1 MLSIPTLLKGLIS
14 RINPK
19 APALAAAPNSK
30 KRRDQSSS
38 SNTAKTRPDIQ
49 RHGAAEKNTKKPK
62 PLSKLAGIDRAAV
75 IERDNHPISRKHIS
89 PNAVKVLYK
98 LAESGYHGFLVG
110 GGVRD
115 LLLERRPKDFDIA
128 TDASPE
134 QLKSLFRNARIIG
147 RRFKIIHL
155 RYGREIIE
163 VTTFRAP
170 HDADADNEIA
180 DDVPRRRIQNQSSA
194 HSTAGMILRDNV
206 YGNIDEDALRR
217 DFTINALYYTIDGFR
232 ILDFSTGIE
241 DLRAKQIRMIG
252 DPAERYKEDPVRM
265 LRAIRFA
272 AKLDFSIEP
281 NTETPINELA
291 HLLESISTARLFD
304 ESIKLLASGHAVKT
318 FELLRRYRPG
328 DFLLGPTLNALDK
341 LSGPPCKLVDLALE
355 NTDARLAEGKSV
367 TPAFLFAALLWPV
380 LQLRLQALKSNE
392 GNPHQIFQQAA
403 QEVLMEQI
411 QYTAVPKRFTIA
423 TKEIWDLQSRLM
435 RDNRRSVESAFGH
448 PRFRAAYDF
457 LLLREEAG
465 EDLGGRGQWWTEF
478 QLDETNTNIDRVEE
492 QARPPRKR
500 RRRRKPTAKSE

>member
-1 MLSIPTLLKGLIS
+1 M
-14 RINPK
+14 N
-19 APALAAAPNSK
+19 
-30 KRRDQSSS
+30 QS
-38 SNTAKTRPDIQ
+38 TPDSD
-49 RHGAAEKNTKKPK
+49 
-62 PLSKLAGIDRAAV
+62 LVGIENATV
-75 IERDNHPISRKHIS
+75 LERDNHPISRKQIS

-98 LAESGYHGFLVG
+98 LAEAGYHGFLVG

-115 LLLERRPKDFDIA
+115 LLLGKSPKDFDIA

-155 RYGREIIE
+155 RFGREIIE

-170 HDADADNEIA
+170 HDSENKIDDDA
-180 DDVPRRRIQNQSSA
+180 PRRRIQNQASA

-217 DFTINALYYTIDGFR
+217 DFTINALYYTIDKFR
-232 ILDFSTGIE
+232 ILDFSTGLD
-241 DLRAKQIRMIG
+241 DLESKQIRMIG

-272 AKLDFSIEP
+272 AKLGFTIEEK
-281 NTETPINELA
+281 TEKPINESA

-304 ESIKLLASGHAVKT
+304 ETIKLMTGGDAEKT
-318 FELLRRYRPG
+318 FGLLRRYRPG
-328 DFLLGPTLNALDK
+328 VYLFAPTFRALDK
-341 LSGPPCKLVDLALE
+341 LSGPPCKLVELALR
-355 NTDARLAEGKSV
+355 NTDERLAEGKSV

-380 LQLRLQALKSNE
+380 LQLRLRAQKSDE
-392 GNPHQIFQQAA
+392 GNQHQLFQQAA

-423 TKEIWDLQSRLM
+423 AKEIWELQSRLM
-435 RDNRRSVESAFGH
+435 RDNKRSIEGSFSH

-465 EDLGGRGQWWTEF
+465 EDLGGRGKWWTQF
-478 QLDETNTNIDRVEE
+478 QLGDTSQIIQRTSPGPDP
-492 QARPPRKR
+492 AKKR
-500 RRRRKPTAKSE
+500 RGRRRPKSKTEG

>member
-1 MLSIPTLLKGLIS
+1 MNRSTPG
-14 RINPK
+14 
-19 APALAAAPNSK
+19 
-30 KRRDQSSS
+30 
-38 SNTAKTRPDIQ
+38 PD
-49 RHGAAEKNTKKPK
+49 
-62 PLSKLAGIDRAAV
+62 LVGIENATV
-75 IERDNHPISRKHIS
+75 LERDNHPISRKQIS
-89 PNAVKVLYK
+89 PNAIKVLYK
-98 LAESGYHGFLVG
+98 LAEAGYHGFLVG

-115 LLLERRPKDFDIA
+115 LLLGKSPKDFDIA

-155 RYGREIIE
+155 RFGREIIE

-170 HDADADNEIA
+170 HDSENKIDDDA
-180 DDVPRRRIQNQSSA
+180 PRRRIQNQASA

-217 DFTINALYYTIDGFR
+217 DFTINALYYTIDKFR
-232 ILDFSTGIE
+232 ILDFSTGLD
-241 DLRAKQIRMIG
+241 DLESKQIRMIG
-252 DPAERYKEDPVRM
+252 DPVERYKEDPVRM

-272 AKLDFSIEP
+272 AKLGFTIEEK
-281 NTETPINELA
+281 TEKPINESA

-304 ESIKLLASGHAVKT
+304 ETIKLMAGGDAEKT

-328 DFLLGPTLNALDK
+328 VYLFAPTFRALDK
-341 LSGPPCKLVDLALE
+341 LSGPPCKLVELALR
-355 NTDARLAEGKSV
+355 NTDRRLAEGKSV

-380 LQLRLQALKSNE
+380 LQLRLEAHRSGE
-392 GNPHQIFQQAA
+392 GNQHKLFQQAA

-423 TKEIWDLQSRLM
+423 AKEIWELQSRLM
-435 RDNRRSVESAFGH
+435 RDNKRSIEGSFSH

-465 EDLGGRGQWWTEF
+465 EDLSGRGKWWTQF
-478 QLDETNTNIDRVEE
+478 QLGDTSQIIQRTSPGPDP
-492 QARPPRKR
+492 AKKR
-500 RRRRKPTAKSE
+500 RGRRRPKPKTEG

>member
-1 MLSIPTLLKGLIS
+1 M
-14 RINPK
+14 N
-19 APALAAAPNSK
+19 
-30 KRRDQSSS
+30 QSTPGS
-38 SNTAKTRPDIQ
+38 D
-49 RHGAAEKNTKKPK
+49 
-62 PLSKLAGIDRAAV
+62 LVGIENATV
-75 IERDNHPISRKHIS
+75 LERDNHPISRKQIS

-98 LAESGYHGFLVG
+98 LAEAGYHGFLVG

-115 LLLERRPKDFDIA
+115 LLLGKSPKDFDIA

-155 RYGREIIE
+155 RFGREIIE

-170 HDADADNEIA
+170 HDSENKIDDDA
-180 DDVPRRRIQNQSSA
+180 PRRRIQNQASA

-217 DFTINALYYTIDGFR
+217 DFTINALYYTIDKFR
-232 ILDFSTGIE
+232 ILDFSTGLD
-241 DLRAKQIRMIG
+241 DLESKQIRMIG

-272 AKLDFSIEP
+272 AKLGFTIEEK
-281 NTETPINELA
+281 TEKPINESA

-304 ESIKLLASGHAVKT
+304 ETIKLMTGGDAEKT

-328 DFLLGPTLNALDK
+328 VYLFAPTFRALDK
-341 LSGPPCKLVDLALE
+341 LSGPPCKLVELALR
-355 NTDARLAEGKSV
+355 NTDERLAEGKSV

-380 LQLRLQALKSNE
+380 LQLRLRAQKSDE
-392 GNPHQIFQQAA
+392 GNQHQLFQQAA

-423 TKEIWDLQSRLM
+423 AKEIWELQSRLM
-435 RDNRRSVESAFGH
+435 RDNKRSIEGSFSH

-465 EDLGGRGQWWTEF
+465 EDLGGRGKWWTQF
-478 QLDETNTNIDRVEE
+478 QLGDTSQIIQRASPGPDP
-492 QARPPRKR
+492 AKKR
-500 RRRRKPTAKSE
+500 RRSTQAKAKD

>member
-1 MLSIPTLLKGLIS
+1 M
-14 RINPK
+14 N
-19 APALAAAPNSK
+19 
-30 KRRDQSSS
+30 QS
-38 SNTAKTRPDIQ
+38 TPDSD
-49 RHGAAEKNTKKPK
+49 
-62 PLSKLAGIDRAAV
+62 LVGIENATV
-75 IERDNHPISRKHIS
+75 LERDNHPISRKQIS

-98 LAESGYHGFLVG
+98 LAEAGYHGFLVG

-115 LLLERRPKDFDIA
+115 LLLGKSPKDFDIA

-155 RYGREIIE
+155 RFGREIIE

-170 HDADADNEIA
+170 HDSENKIDDDA
-180 DDVPRRRIQNQSSA
+180 PRRRIQNQASA

-217 DFTINALYYTIDGFR
+217 DFTINALYYTIDKFR
-232 ILDFSTGIE
+232 ILDFSTGLD
-241 DLRAKQIRMIG
+241 DLESKQIRMIG

-272 AKLDFSIEP
+272 AKLGFTIEEK
-281 NTETPINELA
+281 TEKPINESA

-304 ESIKLLASGHAVKT
+304 EAIKLMTGGNAEKT

-328 DFLLGPTLNALDK
+328 VYLFAPTFRALDK
-341 LSGPPCKLVDLALE
+341 LSGPPCKLVELALR
-355 NTDARLAEGKSV
+355 NTDERLAEGKSV

-380 LQLRLQALKSNE
+380 LQLRLRAQKSDE
-392 GNPHQIFQQAA
+392 GNQHQLFQQAA

-423 TKEIWDLQSRLM
+423 AKEIWELQSRLM
-435 RDNRRSVESAFGH
+435 RDNKRSIEGSFSH

-465 EDLGGRGQWWTEF
+465 EDLGGRGKWWTQF
-478 QLDETNTNIDRVEE
+478 QLGDTSQIIQRTSPGPDP
-492 QARPPRKR
+492 AKKR
-500 RRRRKPTAKSE
+500 RGRRRPKSKTEG

>member
-1 MLSIPTLLKGLIS
+1 MNRSTPGSDLV
-14 RINPK
+14 
-19 APALAAAPNSK
+19 
-30 KRRDQSSS
+30 
-38 SNTAKTRPDIQ
+38 
-49 RHGAAEKNTKKPK
+49 
-62 PLSKLAGIDRAAV
+62 GIENATV
-75 IERDNHPISRKHIS
+75 LERDNHPISRKQIS
-89 PNAVKVLYK
+89 PNAIKVLYK
-98 LAESGYHGFLVG
+98 LAEAGYHGFLVG

-115 LLLERRPKDFDIA
+115 LLLGKSPKDFDIA

-155 RYGREIIE
+155 RFGREIIE

-170 HDADADNEIA
+170 HDSENKIDDNA
-180 DDVPRRRIQNQSSA
+180 PRRRIQDQASA

-217 DFTINALYYTIDGFR
+217 DFTINALYYTIDKFR
-232 ILDFSTGIE
+232 ILDFSTGLD
-241 DLRAKQIRMIG
+241 DLESRQIRMIG

-272 AKLDFSIEP
+272 AKLGFTIEEK
-281 NTETPINELA
+281 TEKPINELA

-304 ESIKLLASGHAVKT
+304 ETIKLMTGGDAEKT

-328 DFLLGPTLNALDK
+328 VYLFAPTFRALDK
-341 LSGPPCKLVDLALE
+341 LSGPHCKLVELALR
-355 NTDARLAEGKSV
+355 NTDERLAEGKSV

-380 LQLRLQALKSNE
+380 LQLRLEAQKSDE
-392 GNPHQIFQQAA
+392 GNQHQLFQQAA

-423 TKEIWDLQSRLM
+423 AKEIWELQSRLM
-435 RDNRRSVESAFGH
+435 RDNKRSIEGSFSH

-465 EDLGGRGQWWTEF
+465 EDLGGRGKWWTQF
-478 QLDETNTNIDRVEE
+478 QLGDTSHIIQRASTEPDP
-492 QARPPRKR
+492 AKKR
-500 RRRRKPTAKSE
+500 RRRRKPKPKTEG

>member
-1 MLSIPTLLKGLIS
+1 M
-14 RINPK
+14 N
-19 APALAAAPNSK
+19 
-30 KRRDQSSS
+30 QSTPGS
-38 SNTAKTRPDIQ
+38 D
-49 RHGAAEKNTKKPK
+49 
-62 PLSKLAGIDRAAV
+62 LVGIENATV
-75 IERDNHPISRKHIS
+75 LERDNHPISRKQIS

-98 LAESGYHGFLVG
+98 LTEAGYHGFLVG

-115 LLLERRPKDFDIA
+115 LLLGKSPKDFDIA

-155 RYGREIIE
+155 RFGREIIE

-170 HDADADNEIA
+170 HDSENKIDNNA
-180 DDVPRRRIQNQSSA
+180 PRRRIQNQASA

-217 DFTINALYYTIDGFR
+217 DFTINALYYTIDKFR
-232 ILDFSTGIE
+232 ILDFSTGLD
-241 DLRAKQIRMIG
+241 DLESKQIRMIG
-252 DPAERYKEDPVRM
+252 DPVERYKEDPVRM

-272 AKLDFSIEP
+272 AKLGFTIEEK
-281 NTETPINELA
+281 TEKPINESA

-304 ESIKLLASGHAVKT
+304 EAIKLMTGGDAEKT

-328 DFLLGPTLNALDK
+328 VYLFAPTFRALDK
-341 LSGPPCKLVDLALE
+341 LSGPPCKLVELALR
-355 NTDARLAEGKSV
+355 NTDERLAEGKSV

-380 LQLRLQALKSNE
+380 LKLRLEAQKSDE
-392 GNPHQIFQQAA
+392 GNQHQLFQQAA
-403 QEVLMEQI
+403 QDVLMEQI

-423 TKEIWDLQSRLM
+423 AKEIWELQSKLM
-435 RDNRRSVESAFGH
+435 RDNKRSIEGSFSH

-465 EDLGGRGQWWTEF
+465 EDLGGRGEWWTKF
-478 QLDETNTNIDRVEE
+478 QLGDTSQITQRT
-492 QARPPRKR
+492 RPESDPAKKKR
-500 RRRRKPTAKSE
+500 RRRRPKPKTEG